1 MPVIRFADAPRTDN
15 VQGRHVRHSAPK
27 LGSKEILMGR
37 TTKDPGPCE
46 PYIHKHDHEDIIFT
60 LRVGEV
66 DVTLG
71 EGDTLIIPPDTVHT
85 PVAAGPDGCEL
96 IGMSVAGIRS
106 FQPNGTEI
114 GVGFESLKKHAP
126 SNAAARPR
134 TL

>member
-1 MPVIRFADAPRTDN
+1 MPVIRFAAAPRTEN
-15 VQGRHVRHSAPK
+15 GQGRHVRHSAPK

-46 PYIHKHDHEDIIFT
+46 PYVHKHDHEDIIVMLRGSFT
-60 LRVGEV
+60 LRVGDE

-96 IGMSVAGIRS
+96 IGMSIAGIRS
-106 FQPNGTEI
+106 FQPDGTEI
-114 GVGFESLKKHAP
+114 GVGFESLKK
-126 SNAAARPR
+126 
-134 TL
+134 